1 MTLSGKYR
9 MKVDDFDTDFV
20 SAFKELR
27 KSEDLFDVTLVSD
40 DEVPIQAHKVVLSA
54 SSSFFRKVL
63 KFNKSNLPLLYIRG
77 LTSKD
82 LDNIVDF
89 LYNGETTVEE
99 SDLQKFLKVARD
111 LKLTGLF
118 EDNSVHELSLESKEN
133 KTIKNEKQKHPKKNV
148 ILEKQDKSEKI
159 DEQETGQPVPYLTN
173 ITDGQVKD
181 EPVNEDIAAFD
192 EKILEIMKREDKLW
206 HCKMCGLTNSKKSN
220 MQDHIGRTHLDW
232 PQQRC
237 SFCDLVAKNLPSLAK
252 HVRKKHSS
260 IC

>member
-1 MTLSGKYR
+1 
-9 MKVDDFDTDFV
+9 MKVDNFDTNFV

-63 KFNKSNLPLLYIRG
+63 KFNNSNLPLLYIRG

-82 LDNIVDF
+82 LANIVDF

-99 SDLQKFLKVARD
+99 SDLQQFLKAARD

-118 EDNSVHELSLESKEN
+118 EDNSGHELSLESKEN
-133 KTIKNEKQKHPKKNV
+133 KSIKNEKQTHAKKNV
-148 ILEKQDKSEKI
+148 TSEKQDKTEKM
-159 DEQETGQPVPYLTN
+159 DEQETGQPELAN
-173 ITDGQVKD
+173 ITNLSDGHVKD
-181 EPVNEDIAAFD
+181 EPVSEDIAAFD
-192 EKILEIMKREDKLW
+192 AKISEIMKREDKLW
-206 HCKMCGLTNSKKSN
+206 HCEICGLTNSKKSN

-237 SFCDLVAKNLPSLAK
+237 SFCDLVSKNLPSLAK